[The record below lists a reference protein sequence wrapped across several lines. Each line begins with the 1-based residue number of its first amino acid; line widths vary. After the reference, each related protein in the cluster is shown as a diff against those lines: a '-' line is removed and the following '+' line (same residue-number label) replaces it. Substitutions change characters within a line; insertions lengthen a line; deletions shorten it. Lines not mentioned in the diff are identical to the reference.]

1 MSRVSDTPTQSDPA
15 IAGPA
20 LTIEGLSAGY
30 SRTPVIRDVSLE
42 VRLGEVVL
50 LVGPNGAG
58 KSTLLKAIV
67 GELPRVAG
75 RVTVLGSDV
84 TGWGAAELTRV
95 GVAYVPQQNDVF
107 LPLSIFDNL
116 LLGGYLLS
124 RRTRLERAEQLL
136 GEFSALQ
143 AARSRPAGTLSGGQ
157 RKILALARALML
169 DPQVVI
175 LDEPTAGLAPKVARH
190 VLEENVGPLSGMGKA
205 VLMVEQRISDAL
217 TIADS
222 ICLLV
227 AGSVVLSE
235 SAGAFGSRSDLGRWL
250 MGAIPGPDHDID

>member
-1 MSRVSDTPTQSDPA
+1 
-15 IAGPA
+15 
-20 LTIEGLSAGY
+20 
-30 SRTPVIRDVSLE
+30 
-42 VRLGEVVL
+42 
-50 LVGPNGAG
+50 
-58 KSTLLKAIV
+58 
-67 GELPRVAG
+67 
-75 RVTVLGSDV
+75 
-84 TGWGAAELTRV
+84 
-95 GVAYVPQQNDVF
+95 
-107 LPLSIFDNL
+107 
-116 LLGGYLLS
+116 
-124 RRTRLERAEQLL
+124 
-136 GEFSALQ
+136 
-143 AARSRPAGTLSGGQ
+143 
-157 RKILALARALML
+157 ML